1 MLMVLGAGH
10 HDVELAQLESLTDGA
25 DRLRQALAAA
35 AGGPDPAVA
44 GSVVLSTCNRL
55 EIYLDARRFH
65 DAVDTVTDALVDT
78 SGLDPDVAGSILRV
92 RVGAPVGTHLFTVA
106 AGLDAMVVGEVEIAG
121 QVARAHRQAESDGTL
136 TPQLHSL
143 FRAASRTAKAVAAR
157 TSIGAEGRSIAS
169 VALDIATDRI
179 GPLAD
184 RAALIV
190 GTGAYARVVAAA
202 LRTRG
207 CRNVQVYSPSG
218 RADAFARTHQATSVS
233 AYQLPA
239 VLAEVDVLVA
249 ASGRGATV
257 DVDRVRSALTGRRTP
272 LLAIDLALHH
282 DIPES
287 VRSLPTVDLVD
298 LHSIADTAGPAHG
311 SELLAAQDIV
321 LDAVAR
327 FDEELTERTLDPA
340 VVALRSHV
348 FAAVEAEVKRL
359 RRKYDGQ
366 VADDVERAMHR
377 VTSSLLHT
385 PTVRAKELAKD
396 GSGEDYLKALH
407 TLFGIEIPGH

>member
-25 DRLRQALAAA
+25 DRLRQGLAAA
-35 AGGPDPAVA
+35 ADRPDPAVA

-65 DAVDTVTDALVDT
+65 DAVNTVTGALVDIN
-78 SGLDPDVAGSILRV
+78 GLDPDVAESILRV

-121 QVARAHRQAESDGTL
+121 QVSKAHRQAESDGTL

-157 TSIGAEGRSIAS
+157 TSIGAEGRSIAT
-169 VALDIATDRI
+169 VALDIATERI

-184 RAALIV
+184 RAVLIV

-207 CRNVQVYSPSG
+207 CRKLQVYSPSG
-218 RADAFARTHQATSVS
+218 RADGFARTHQATAVS
-233 AYQLPA
+233 ADQLPA
-239 VLAEVDVLVA
+239 VLAEVDLLIA

-257 DVDRVRSALTGRRTP
+257 DVDQVRSALTDRPTA

-287 VRSLPTVDLVD
+287 VRSLPTVDLID

-311 SELLAAQDIV
+311 TELMAAQDIV